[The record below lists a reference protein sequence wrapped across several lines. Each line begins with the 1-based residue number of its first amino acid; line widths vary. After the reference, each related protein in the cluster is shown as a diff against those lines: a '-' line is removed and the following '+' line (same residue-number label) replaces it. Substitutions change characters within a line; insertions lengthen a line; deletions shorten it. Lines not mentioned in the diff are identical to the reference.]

1 MLSRKALLRAGAVL
15 VAAAAV
21 VSGCSDASSGGGGDK
36 AATTTTTDINEIQVS
51 GKFGEEPKVEV
62 PTPYS
67 TTETTRKIISKGDG
81 AEVKAGQRVSV
92 NYVASTAPTA
102 RTSTTPTSAAP
113 APPSPSR
120 RAS

>member
-1 MLSRKALLRAGAVL
+1 MPGTSGTCHRVFGVPFPRRRSNVLSRKALLRAGAVL

-62 PTPYS
+62 PTP
-67 TTETTRKIISKGDG
+67 TR
-81 AEVKAGQRVSV
+81 
-92 NYVASTAPTA
+92 
-102 RTSTTPTSAAP
+102 
-113 APPSPSR
+113 PPRHPEDHFQG
-120 RAS
+120 